1 MMRAWIGVLV
11 FTSATA
17 AAFAAS
23 AQFYPGGMGSA
34 FIGAPPVS
42 RPEPLPLSTVTTG
55 PRKSRAAKKVRT
67 PSSSA
72 GLRTQRNR

>member
-1 MMRAWIGVLV
+1 MRAWIGVLV
-11 FTSATA
+11 FTSATT

-42 RPEPLPLSTVTTG
+42 RPEPLPLSTVTPG
-55 PRKSRAAKKVRT
+55 PRKTRVAKKART
-67 PSSSA
+67 PGNST
-72 GLRTQRNR
+72 GIRTQRDR

>member
-1 MMRAWIGVLV
+1 MRAWIGVLV
-11 FTSATA
+11 FTSATT

-42 RPEPLPLSTVTTG
+42 RPEPLPRSTATSG

-67 PSSSA
+67 PRI
-72 GLRTQRNR
+72 GTGVRTQRDR